1 MLAGT
6 FILPDPPRPGG
17 LLAAALGFG
26 EGDDQVDWTGGVQV
40 AGTYCMLPERQG
52 ACSPGDGTLFD
63 QVSDGSFDTVN
74 IRQGVVC
81 TALGRRD
88 LPARYAQQGL
98 TATLEYAL
106 SAELFDGL
114 ATSNPALEDA
124 AVSFATTSVEAAVGC
139 LEQYA
144 AETFGGRVAYLH
156 VPYQVASQMTDFV
169 YMDDQDR
176 WRTVTGNIVV
186 FGSGYTG
193 TSIYLSGPVYAAAAT
208 FEGAA
213 LSDVVRRTNRVE
225 AWADT
230 LAIVV
235 FDPCTLAVA
244 TTGIE
249 VCTPTSP

>member
-6 FILPDPPRPGG
+6 YILPDPPIVGG

-26 EGDDQVDWTGGVQV
+26 DDVDWTGGVQT

-52 ACSPGDGTLFD
+52 ACSPGDGSLFD
-63 QVSDGSFDTVN
+63 EVSNGIFDVVN

-98 TATLEYAL
+98 SATLEYAL

-114 ATSNPALEDA
+114 ATGNPNLQDA
-124 AVSFATTSVEAAVGC
+124 AVSFPATTVTTALGC

-144 AETFGGRVAYLH
+144 AETFGGRIAYLH
-156 VPYQVASQMTDFV
+156 VPYAVANHLTGRV
-169 YMDDQDR
+169 YMDDQGR

-193 TSIYLSGPVYAAAAT
+193 TSIYLSGPVYAAAEP
-208 FEGAA
+208 FEGAS
-213 LSDVVRRTNRVE
+213 LSDVDRRTNRVE

-230 LAIVV
+230 LAVAV

-244 TTGIE
+244 STGIE